1 MPPVLRRAM
10 PSDLRPNLV
19 LGDALDH
26 YDAWPS
32 PTVIVSDGAYGVAGF
47 PGDPPT
53 PEGLAAWYA
62 PHVAAWSRRAAPS
75 TTLWFWGTEVG
86 WATVH
91 PLLSERGWEYRS
103 CHVWDKGI
111 AHVAGNA
118 NTRTLR
124 KFPVVTE
131 VCAQYVREVR
141 LDSRGERLPMKAWL
155 RREWERS
162 GLPLSQTNEACGVKN
177 AATRK
182 YFTRCHLWYYPPPE
196 AFERLAAFANARGR
210 PEGRPYFS
218 VDGKRPLT
226 GAEWAM
232 LRAKFHCE
240 VGVTNVWREPPVR
253 GAEREKADARALH
266 GNQKPLK
273 LLDRIIRASS
283 DPGDVVWEPFG
294 GLCSVA
300 VAAWSAGR
308 RCYSAEIAPR
318 YHALAQD
325 RLARCTAAGPE
336 AAVVPHVS
344 EISAA

>member
-1 MPPVLRRAM
+1 MPPAKRASTDPHPVLT
-10 PSDLRPNLV
+10 
-19 LGDALDH
+19 LGDALEH
-26 YDAWPS
+26 YASWPR
-32 PTVIVSDGAYGVAGF
+32 PTVIVSDGAYGVSGF

-53 PEGLAAWYA
+53 HKELAAWYA
-62 PHVAAWSRRAAPS
+62 PHVAAWSERALPS
-75 TTLWFWGTEVG
+75 ATLWFWGTEIG

-91 PLLSERGWEYRS
+91 PLLDQHGWEYRS

-111 AHVAGNA
+111 AHIAGNA

-124 KFPVVTE
+124 KFPVVSE
-131 VCAQYVREVR
+131 VCVQYVRKVLLE
-141 LDSRGERLPMKAWL
+141 SGGAGLPLKDWL
-155 RREWERS
+155 RHEWERS
-162 GLPLSQTNEACGVKN
+162 GLPLRHTNEACGVKN

-182 YFTRCHLWYYPPPE
+182 YFTRCHLWYYPPAE
-196 AFERLAAFANARGR
+196 AFERLVAFANAHGR

-226 GAEWAM
+226 GPEWAS

-240 VGVTNVWREPPVR
+240 VGVTNVWREPAVR
-253 GAEREKADARALH
+253 GAERFKEETRSVH

-300 VAAWSAGR
+300 VAAFAAGR
-308 RCYSAEIAPR
+308 RCYSAEIAPA
-318 YHALAQD
+318 YHAVASS
-325 RLARCTAAGPE
+325 RLAKCMPRPRA
-336 AAVVPHVS
+336 